1 MTGAT
6 DTPSLGDNAAPESP
20 LPGVREIFR
29 RPLPHQAGR
38 PLTRFFIKSFLSL
51 FRSRYLALEGFEHIG
66 VDCDPFILAANHSQ
80 RPEAVL
86 VPAAVF
92 FHRKG
97 KPVHFMAD
105 WNLKLIPGIA
115 LVYSCGQIITVDRKP
130 AKPAFLNVFRPMLT
144 DKVSAPKRAQE
155 RLEAGSPVA
164 IFPEGTVN
172 RSTDTLL
179 KGHPGAAQLSMKTGV
194 PVVPMGI
201 RFPAVPSGR
210 PIRDRDRMSLHI
222 GPPMSPPSRQEGS
235 GRGALRKWHLA
246 IMKEISRLSGK
257 KMEC

>member
-155 RLEAGSPVA
+155 RLEAGPH
-164 IFPEGTVN
+164 
-172 RSTDTLL
+172 
-179 KGHPGAAQLSMKTGV
+179 GHPIPRSSLRPPHPRQRSDVASYRTSDEPA
-194 PVVPMGI
+194 
-201 RFPAVPSGR
+201 FPAGRLRSGSAEKVAS
-210 PIRDRDRMSLHI
+210 RDH
-222 GPPMSPPSRQEGS
+222 EGNQS
-235 GRGALRKWHLA
+235 TVG
-246 IMKEISRLSGK
+246 KENGMLSFRNVS
-257 KMEC
+257 